1 MAVRAL
7 IAAAALLAV
16 FQGSSAAAAVDVLPQ
31 AFANA
36 TAPLPLPEHSVYF
49 YISNATAVKQQVQ
62 SALQAYLA
70 DMGMTVDMMAAR
82 TLRQLYQQESNYFKH
97 FEYLALHPEQLVP
110 TSYDSALP
118 YLGALY
124 RRMVALVKD
133 GASAASRGTPQVSR
147 NLRQVEYSEWSPED
161 SYVKLP
167 EVVGS
172 GISELRSWVNHLMD
186 TGLSAANS
194 QLAGIMKKTRE
205 EQLIPYVQSAQFNAR
220 RASGWYE
227 DKFQQYSSP
236 EVYQDFVAARQEL
249 WDLQLIA

>member
-1 MAVRAL
+1 MAIRTL
-7 IAAAALLAV
+7 IAATAFLAV
-16 FQGSSAAAAVDVLPQ
+16 FQGSSAAAAVDILPQ
-31 AFANA
+31 AFLNA
-36 TAPLPLPEHSVYF
+36 TAPRPLPKHSVYF
-49 YISNATAVKQQVQ
+49 HISNATAVKQQVQ

-124 RRMVALVKD
+124 RRMVSLVKD
-133 GASAASRGTPQVSR
+133 GASATSRATPQVSR
-147 NLRQVEYSEWSPED
+147 NLHQVEYSEWSPED

-172 GISELRSWVNHLMD
+172 GLSELRSWVDNLLV
-186 TGLSAANS
+186 TGLPATNS
-194 QLAGIMKKTRE
+194 QVAAIMKKTRE
-205 EQLIPYVQSAQFNAR
+205 EQLIPYVESAQFNAR
-220 RASGWYE
+220 RASSWYE
-227 DKFQQYSSP
+227 HNFQQYSSP

-249 WDLQLIA
+249 WDLQLVA